1 MKVWLAFFPFL
12 ITTCTAITKKRCQF
26 DTKTKA
32 KLNKLLPML
41 LELSV
46 DVLKTKETIE
56 KRWVNDNYQ
65 VASVES
71 IVTPIQQLQATKKT
85 TPQSTLEV
93 NYRILKV
100 FLPLIRTLKRQ
111 LSAFSVARDVTY
123 QLQEIRWKVENTM
136 IFVRA
141 IQNALKPGQ
150 PQTSSLRPSTTAVSN
165 STLNSVSGVPIVV
178 QTPTTAAPSAIT
190 LYGVAVKASAMLED
204 FYTEIVVMQVDL
216 VKPQQ
221 VLDENIRVVKAFIS
235 LTRNSTKQLS
245 HLKLGEKLMIREG
258 MNRIKRLANA
268 LVQRRLPRILIEMKR
283 GSRGKR
289 TSGLRG
295 GRQMNNTD
303 ITPQTPLALTKP
315 SSVTSIHGSTTV
327 QDLFSEHKSF

>member
-1 MKVWLAFFPFL
+1 
-12 ITTCTAITKKRCQF
+12 
-26 DTKTKA
+26 
-32 KLNKLLPML
+32 ML

-65 VASVES
+65 TASVES

-111 LSAFSVARDVTY
+111 LSAFSVARDVTH

-150 PQTSSLRPSTTAVSN
+150 PQTLSLRPSTTAVSN

-190 LYGVAVKASAMLED
+190 LNGVAVKASAMLED

-216 VKPQQ
+216 VK
-221 VLDENIRVVKAFIS
+221 V
-235 LTRNSTKQLS
+235 TK
-245 HLKLGEKLMIREG
+245 
-258 MNRIKRLANA
+258 
-268 LVQRRLPRILIEMKR
+268 ILC
-283 GSRGKR
+283 
-289 TSGLRG
+289 
-295 GRQMNNTD
+295 
-303 ITPQTPLALTKP
+303 P
-315 SSVTSIHGSTTV
+315 
-327 QDLFSEHKSF
+327 